1 MSANAGAG
9 EEFRE
14 ILKQRARGPTHRGAL
29 DPALCERAMELILSG
44 AATPAQIGGFLLVGR
59 AVGDSAAEMAAYT
72 RPMQALARTIKASP
86 GPPVVSV
93 TGGFDGKLRTFNIG
107 VAASLVAAAA
117 GGRTLLLGGE
127 GTPPKAGRTVFDTLR
142 GLGYAAPQSLPEAE
156 AALNENGFAA
166 TSVDHYLPELRA
178 LQGLRWEMVR
188 RTVLSV
194 CEKMV
199 SPVRET
205 RWMIGVS
212 HRPFLETVSRA
223 LVDMGVE
230 HALVYQAIEGSDEA
244 PLDGNSSLVRIRA
257 GEIEEFSVEPE
268 SLGLPR
274 ATKAHIPWQSAEDEA
289 QNLLAVLRG
298 EGAAPARA
306 LILYNAALRLWMGDP
321 DTDSSLADHLR
332 RASAALET
340 GEPVGL
346 LDVPRRAVTL
356 PG

>member
-1 MSANAGAG
+1 MSADAGAG

-72 RPMQALARTIKASP
+72 RPMQALAREIKAPP

-93 TGGFDGKLRTFNIG
+93 TGGFDGKLRTFNVG

-117 GGRTLLLGGE
+117 GGRTLLLGCE
-127 GTPPKAGRTVFDTLR
+127 GTPPKAGRTVFDSLR
-142 GLGYAAPQSLPEAE
+142 GLGYAAPQGLREAE
-156 AALNENGFAA
+156 DSLQKNGFAA
-166 TSVDHYLPELRA
+166 MSMEHYLSELHA
-178 LQGLRWEMVR
+178 LLGLRWEMAR

-212 HRPFLETVSRA
+212 HRPFLESVSQA
-223 LVDMGVE
+223 LVDLGVRQ
-230 HALVYQAIEGSDEA
+230 ALVYQAIEGSDEA
-244 PLDGNSSLVRIRA
+244 PLDGHSTLVRIR
-257 GEIEEFSVEPE
+257 GDEVEEFSVEPE

-274 ATKAHIPWQSAEDEA
+274 ATKAHIPWHGAEDEV
-289 QNLLAVLRG
+289 QNLLAVLHG
-298 EGAAPARA
+298 EGAEPARA

-321 DTDSSLADHLR
+321 NTDSSLADHLR
-332 RASAALET
+332 RASVALET
-340 GEPVGL
+340 GAAVKL
-346 LDVPRRAVTL
+346 LEDSRRTVTL

>member
-1 MSANAGAG
+1 MSAGAG

-29 DPALCERAMELILSG
+29 DPALCGRAMELILSG

-72 RPMQALARTIKASP
+72 RPMQALARAFAAPP

-93 TGGFDGKLRTFNIG
+93 TGGFDGKLRTFNVG

-117 GGRTLLLGGE
+117 GGRTLLLGCE
-127 GTPPKAGRTVFDTLR
+127 GTPPKAGRTVFETLR
-142 GLGYAAPQSLPEAE
+142 NLGYVAPQGLGEAE
-156 AALNENGFAA
+156 TALKDNGFAA
-166 TSVDHYLPELRA
+166 TSVEHYLPELHA
-178 LQGLRWEMVR
+178 LLGLRWEMAR

-212 HRPFLETVSRA
+212 HRPFLESVSQA
-223 LVDMGVE
+223 LVDLGVRQ
-230 HALVYQAIEGSDEA
+230 ALVYQAIEGSDEA
-244 PLDGNSSLVRIRA
+244 PLDGNSSLVRIW
-257 GEIEEFSVEPE
+257 GDEVEEFSVDPE

-289 QNLLAVLRG
+289 RNLYAVLRG
-298 EGAAPARA
+298 EGAEPARA
-306 LILYNAALRLWMGDP
+306 LILYNAALRMWMGDA
-321 DTDSSLADHLR
+321 DADSSLADHLR
-332 RASAALET
+332 RASTTLET
-340 GEPVGL
+340 GETVRL
-346 LDVPRRAVTL
+346 LEGSRRAVTL

>member
-1 MSANAGAG
+1 MSADAGAG

-14 ILKQRARGPTHRGAL
+14 ILKQRARGPTHRGEL

-72 RPMQALARTIKASP
+72 RPMLALARTINAPS

-93 TGGFDGKLRTFNIG
+93 TGGFDGKLRTFNVG

-117 GGRTLLLGGE
+117 GGRMLLLGGE
-127 GTPPKAGRTVFDTLR
+127 GTPPKAGRTVFETLR
-142 GLGYAAPQSLPEAE
+142 GLGISAPQSLPEAE
-156 AALNENGFAA
+156 SFLQENGFAA
-166 TSVDHYLPELRA
+166 TSVDHYLPELHA
-178 LQGLRWEMVR
+178 LLGLRWEMAR

-199 SPVRET
+199 SPVRDT

-212 HRPFLETVSRA
+212 HRPFLETVSQA
-223 LVDMGVE
+223 LTSLGVQQ
-230 HALVYQAIEGSDEA
+230 ALVYQAIEGSDEA
-244 PLDGNSSLVRIRA
+244 PLDGSSSLVRVRG
-257 GEIEEFSVEPE
+257 GEIEEFSAEPE

-274 ATKAHIPWQSAEDEA
+274 ATKAHIPWQDSEDEA
-289 QNLLAVLRG
+289 QNLLAALRG
-298 EGAAPARA
+298 EGAEPVRA

-321 DTDSSLADHLR
+321 GTESSLADHLK
-332 RASAALET
+332 RAGAVLDAGEAIRLLESS
-340 GEPVGL
+340 
-346 LDVPRRAVTL
+346 RRAVTL